1 MKTASNKSRNLRS
14 LSLSIVAVVFLALVL
29 SSCSKKNDANEN
41 MSAYVKVTNA
51 AEGSAAQ
58 DFYLD
63 DKKLTASA
71 VTYGSSSDFVAA
83 STGNHQGKFEDSGT
97 TTVNTSFSLSLQAG
111 KYYSVFYADGKSYG
125 SFEDDRTAPQSGKIR
140 VRFINLCSALSTA
153 ADFGITTGSKIA
165 SNLAYKA
172 ASVYYDI
179 DATAALSLYAT
190 GSSSALLSIPGTF
203 EAGHIYTIYISGTT
217 TASITGHVIAEN

>member
-1 MKTASNKSRNLRS
+1 MKTASKSKNFRP
-14 LSLSIVAVVFLALVL
+14 LSLSIVAFILLALAL

-41 MSAYVKVTNA
+41 MSAYVKVTNS

-71 VTYGSSSDFVAA
+71 VTYGSSSDFLTA

-97 TTVNTSFSLSLQAG
+97 TNVNTSFALSLQTG
-111 KYYSVFYADGKSYG
+111 KYYSVFYVDGKSYG
-125 SFEDDRTAPQSGKIR
+125 SFENDRTAPQSGKIR
-140 VRFINLCSALSTA
+140 VRFINLCSALNTA

-172 ASVYYDI
+172 ASAYYDI
-179 DATAALSLYAT
+179 DAAAALSLYAT
-190 GSSSALLSIPGTF
+190 GSSSALLSVPGTF

-217 TASITGHVIAEN
+217 TASITAHVVAEN

>member
-1 MKTASNKSRNLRS
+1 MKTSSKSKNLRS
-14 LSLSIVAVVFLALVL
+14 LSLSIVAVALLALVL
-29 SSCSKKNDANEN
+29 SSCSKKNDENEN

-63 DKKLTASA
+63 DAKLTASA

-97 TTVNTSFSLSLQAG
+97 ATVNASFSLSLQAG

-125 SFEDDRTAPQSGKIR
+125 SFADDRTTPQSGKIR
-140 VRFINLCSALSTA
+140 IRFINLCSALGTA
-153 ADFGITTGSKIA
+153 ADFGITTGSKVA

-172 ASVYYDI
+172 ASAYYDV
-179 DATAALSLYAT
+179 DPSVALSLYAT
-190 GSSSALLSIPGTF
+190 GSSNALLSIPGTF

-217 TASITGHVIAEN
+217 TASITAHVIAEN